1 MTETEL
7 TRRGLRKDLAESVIL
22 VVFSLLFCAIYAVFL
37 LSFRGEFLIVVR
49 GMWIL
54 PIFLALLVGSAAGSL
69 WLAVKGLSPG
79 RPVGILAGGFG
90 SKGQDTFWIVGW
102 SVWNLAAIVPILLV
116 GKVMALGAL
125 GSVPMFVV
133 AVLAF
138 PFAGYAVL
146 FAADSFTRIFGAVR
160 RRTPSMMRATAA
172 TGMAFLFAFLCFG
185 IVAATWHPRWS
196 PGVEHTALFVPGEE
210 PGRGYRIPSMTVL
223 PGDVVLAFAE
233 SRVDAMSDLL
243 DINIVMKRST
253 DPGRSWSPLA
263 IVLDQGRHTVH
274 SPTVVYDKAT
284 GTVWLGYCIDYS
296 SFHVISSPD
305 RGQTWS
311 APRNLGQELG
321 LPAGTWCHSGPGS
334 GIQLANGRLVI
345 PATLG
350 EPRAVFSDDHGL
362 TWKLGAPIG
371 GATEEP
377 QMFER
382 TDGTVVAN
390 LRAGLGKNRIVAT
403 STDGGASW
411 APWQYAPGL
420 PDSDTQGSIM
430 RVSAGQIAFANP
442 GAGYRAAM
450 TLRVSSDEGATWPVS
465 RLVYE
470 GADGYSQLAVLSD
483 ATILLLFETGRFD
496 LRESITLA
504 RVGPR
509 WPEGDD
515 EEIP

>member
-1 MTETEL
+1 MTRTDL
-7 TRRGLRKDLAESVIL
+7 TRRGLGRDLAVSIIL
-22 VVFSLLFCAIYAVFL
+22 VLFSLLFCAIYAVFL

-54 PIFLALLVGSAAGSL
+54 PVFLVLLVGSAAGSL
-69 WLAVKGLSPG
+69 WLAVKGLSAG
-79 RPVGILAGGFG
+79 RPAGVIAEGLG
-90 SKGQDTFWIVGW
+90 GRARDITWIVGW

-125 GSVPMFVV
+125 GSVPIFLIG
-133 AVLAF
+133 VLAF

-146 FAADSFTRIFGAVR
+146 FAADSMTRIVGVLR
-160 RRTPSMMRATAA
+160 SRTPHMMRATAA
-172 TGMAFLFAFLCFG
+172 AGFAFLFACASFG
-185 IVAATWHPRWS
+185 IVAVAWHPRWS
-196 PGVEHTALFVPGEE
+196 AGMTHTTLFLRGEE

-253 DPGRSWSPLA
+253 DAGGNWGPLA
-263 IVLDQGRHTVH
+263 TVLDVGRHTVH

-296 SFHVISSPD
+296 SLYVISSPD
-305 RGQTWS
+305 QGRTWS
-311 APRNLGQELG
+311 APRDLSQELG
-321 LPAGTWCHSGPGS
+321 VPADTWCHSGPGS
-334 GIQLANGRLVI
+334 GIQLTSGRLVI

-350 EPRAVFSDDHGL
+350 EPRAVYSDNHGR
-362 TWKLGAPIG
+362 TWKLGKPIG
-371 GATEEP
+371 SGEEP

-382 TDGTVVAN
+382 ADGTVSAN

-403 STDGGASW
+403 SSDGGESW
-411 APWQYAPGL
+411 APWQYAAGL
-420 PDSDTQGSIM
+420 PDSDTQGSIL
-430 RVSAGQIAFANP
+430 RVSPRQIAFANP

-450 TLRVSSDEGATWPVS
+450 TLRLSSDEGATWPVS

-470 GADGYSQLAVLSD
+470 GAAGYSQLGVVSD
-483 ATILLLFETGRFD
+483 GTILLLFETGRFD
-496 LRESITLA
+496 LRESITLV
-504 RVGPR
+504 RVGRR
-509 WPEGDD
+509 WPTGE
-515 EEIP
+515 